1 LRLILLGPPGAGKGT
16 QAARLQARYGIVQLS
31 TGDMLRAAVAAG
43 SAVGKKAKAV
53 MARGE
58 LVSDDI
64 VIGVISERIDAPD
77 AAAGYILDGFPRTVA
92 QAEALDRLLAEK
104 GSRLNAAVELAVDDA
119 ALVERISG
127 RFSCAKCGEGYHDSF
142 KRPAVEGVCDK
153 CGGTEF
159 KRRPDD
165 NAETVASRL
174 AVYHRQTA
182 PLIAYYRGKGLLKTV
197 DGMADI
203 DRVTDSL
210 TDILDPLAEK
220 K

>member
-1 LRLILLGPPGAGKGT
+1 
-16 QAARLQARYGIVQLS
+16 
-31 TGDMLRAAVAAG
+31 MLRAAVAAG

-142 KRPAVEGVCDK
+142 KRPVVEGVCDK
-153 CGGTEF
+153 CGGTQF